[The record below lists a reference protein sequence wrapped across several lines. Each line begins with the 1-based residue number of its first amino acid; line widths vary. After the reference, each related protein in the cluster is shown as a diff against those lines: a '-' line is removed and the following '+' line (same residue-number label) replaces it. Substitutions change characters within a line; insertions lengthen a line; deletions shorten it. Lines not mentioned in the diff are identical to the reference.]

1 MNVDDDA
8 AVGGVEAWREARHV
22 FLLILMHIK
31 NRCLLQLTA
40 SAAASGPVPAPV
52 PAPVPH

>member
-52 PAPVPH
+52 PH